1 MHAETRIL
9 SQTFKLET
17 AVSLLNCHIKA
28 NHVEAIAIIN
38 DLKQHHIL
46 EKLIDLIP
54 HLVPDV
60 LHACSATPQF
70 QDLLTKPTGS
80 TGTPA
85 IFTTSG
91 DAFSTLAVSV
101 PTDMLRR
108 LFLAM
113 SPERIV
119 QVLSARCPDETQVF
133 DLLLSLDLGV
143 EVEDAVVRAY
153 EPASTTEPGAVNSP
167 NAASGGA
174 VTAGSTF
181 SPNTAL
187 TRLPSP
193 PFISPCKSSK
203 PALPHTSGVPTPAA
217 DGANVPTH
225 ILVVAPPT
233 FTAGTAA
240 GLPASPPPAPP
251 PNPTT
256 ASAVPPLRQDVIPCA
271 AAPVPPT
278 NMPTATALKARLLLG
293 SATSRP
299 TIKSDKTP
307 QPGKGRSSH
316 PQKEGSSSPSGSDN
330 EMDED
335 SPDESGD
342 EYRKLKVLLGSDLP
356 GDPDSADDSGS
367 SSDDDNVPLMALKK
381 GPKGCAG
388 TVAAASRP
396 AAVLDPN
403 FNEHALIY
411 GSTQI
416 PTPAAFQAKYQA
428 SVNLDLWKTIR
439 DFPVTYKNVDSDP
452 GNWKKKQAKKASA
465 DSKHVDLPSVP
476 RDTAI
481 AARKKQWGEEY
492 DSIVQHEKQQFFRLP
507 PLLKELCG
515 DNSNSTRHTG
525 DIYVRR
531 FWAPYLYVNSCI
543 QDKQVIKATN
553 TELVRY
559 TELRFSH
566 LAQPQDS
573 TVSSSEYS
581 RRMKSFFS
589 TVKKRIVEHI
599 NGGVREPK

>member
-1 MHAETRIL
+1 MRAETRIL

-17 AVSLLNCHIKA
+17 AVSLLNHHIKP
-28 NHVEAIAIIN
+28 NHAEAIAIIN
-38 DLKQHHIL
+38 DLEQHHVL

-54 HLVPDV
+54 HLLPDV

-101 PTDMLRR
+101 PTDKLRH
-108 LFLAM
+108 LFLAT
-113 SPERIV
+113 SPECIV
-119 QVLSARCPDETQVF
+119 QVLSARCPDKTQAF

-153 EPASTTEPGAVNSP
+153 EPVSTTEPGTVDSP

-174 VTAGSTF
+174 VTAG
-181 SPNTAL
+181 
-187 TRLPSP
+187 
-193 PFISPCKSSK
+193 
-203 PALPHTSGVPTPAA
+203 VPTPAA
-217 DGANVPTH
+217 NGANVLTH
-225 ILVVAPPT
+225 ILVAAPPT

-240 GLPASPPPAPP
+240 GSPASPPPAPP

-256 ASAVPPLRQDVIPCA
+256 APAVPPLRRDVIPCA

-278 NMPTATALKARLLLG
+278 NMPTAMALKACLLLS
-293 SATSRP
+293 SAASRP

-307 QPGKGRSSH
+307 QPGKGRSLH

-342 EYRKLKVLLGSDLP
+342 EYRKLKVLSGSDLP
-356 GDPDSADDSGS
+356 GDPDSADDFGS
-367 SSDDDNVPLMALKK
+367 SSDDNNVPLTALKK
-381 GPKGCAG
+381 GPKGRVG
-388 TVAAASRP
+388 TVAAALRP

-403 FNEHALIY
+403 FNEHTLIY

-452 GNWKKKQAKKASA
+452 SNWKKKQGKKASA
-465 DSKHVDLPSVP
+465 NV
-476 RDTAI
+476 DTAI

-507 PLLKELCG
+507 PLLKELCR
-515 DNSNSTRHTG
+515 DNGNSTRHTG
-525 DIYVRR
+525 NIYVRR

-543 QDKQVIKATN
+543 QDKQVIKAAN

-581 RRMKSFFS
+581 WRMKSFFS
-589 TVKKRIVEHI
+589 TVKKRIVERI